1 MHPTKTSFVPC
12 FSVRESAEVQII
24 TNLLIIFNRE
34 NISTKLQQGMKQSKQ
49 DTNQNEIYVTSA
61 IIIHLF

>member
-1 MHPTKTSFVPC
+1 MHPTKIFFAPC
-12 FSVRESAEVQII
+12 FSVKESAEVQII
-24 TNLLIIFNRE
+24 TNLLILNRE
-34 NISTKLQQGMKQSKQ
+34 NNSTKLQQGMKQSKQ

>member
-1 MHPTKTSFVPC
+1 MHPTKTSFAPC
-12 FSVRESAEVQII
+12 FSDRESAEVQII
-24 TNLLIIFNRE
+24 TNLLILNRE
-34 NISTKLQQGMKQSKQ
+34 NNSTKLQQGMKQSKQ

>member
-1 MHPTKTSFVPC
+1 MHPTKISFAPC
-12 FSVRESAEVQII
+12 FSIRESAEVQII
-24 TNLLIIFNRE
+24 TNLLILNRE
-34 NISTKLQQGMKQSKQ
+34 NNSTKLQQGMKQSKQ

>member
-1 MHPTKTSFVPC
+1 MHPTKISFAPC

-24 TNLLIIFNRE
+24 TNLLILNRE
-34 NISTKLQQGMKQSKQ
+34 NNSTKLQQGMKQSKQ
-49 DTNQNEIYVTSA
+49 DTNQNEIYATSA

>member
-1 MHPTKTSFVPC
+1 MHPTKISFAPC
-12 FSVRESAEVQII
+12 FRVKESAEVQII
-24 TNLLIIFNRE
+24 TNLLILNRE
-34 NISTKLQQGMKQSKQ
+34 NNSTKLQQGMKQSKQ

>member
-1 MHPTKTSFVPC
+1 MHPTKTSFAPC
-12 FSVRESAEVQII
+12 FSVKESAEVQII
-24 TNLLIIFNRE
+24 TNLLILNRE
-34 NISTKLQQGMKQSKQ
+34 NNSTKLQQGMKQSKQ

>member
-1 MHPTKTSFVPC
+1 MHPTKISYAPC
-12 FSVRESAEVQII
+12 FSVKESAEVQII
-24 TNLLIIFNRE
+24 TNLLILNRE
-34 NISTKLQQGMKQSKQ
+34 NNSTKLQQGMKQSKQ

>member
-1 MHPTKTSFVPC
+1 MHPTNISFAPC
-12 FSVRESAEVQII
+12 FSGRESAEVQII
-24 TNLLIIFNRE
+24 TNLLILNRE
-34 NISTKLQQGMKQSKQ
+34 NNSTKLQQGMKQSKQ

>member
-1 MHPTKTSFVPC
+1 MHPTKISFAPC
-12 FSVRESAEVQII
+12 FSVKESAEVQII
-24 TNLLIIFNRE
+24 TNLLILNRE
-34 NISTKLQQGMKQSKQ
+34 NNSTKLQQGMKQSKQ

>member
-1 MHPTKTSFVPC
+1 MHPTKISFAPC
-12 FSVRESAEVQII
+12 FSVKESAEVQII
-24 TNLLIIFNRE
+24 TNLLILNRE
-34 NISTKLQQGMKQSKQ
+34 NNSTKLQHGMKQSKQ

>member
-1 MHPTKTSFVPC
+1 MHPTKISFAPC
-12 FSVRESAEVQII
+12 FSGRESAEVQII
-24 TNLLIIFNRE
+24 TNLLILNRE
-34 NISTKLQQGMKQSKQ
+34 NNSTKLQQGMKQSKQ